1 MAEEPSEE
9 AVPDDAPSAVELMM
23 KQQQHQQTG
32 DVLRM
37 PPKEIQPGEVLEV
50 KTVDTPRRG
59 ASMDKVKK
67 LLGEPLSISGAV
79 GDPPITTW
87 VYADRIIYFEYS
99 SVIHVV
105 ARN

>member
-1 MAEEPSEE
+1 
-9 AVPDDAPSAVELMM
+9 VEIMM
-23 KQQQHQQTG
+23 QQQQHQQQQTG
-32 DVLRM
+32 DVVRM

-67 LLGEPLSISGAV
+67 LLGEPLSIEGAV

-87 VYADRIIYFEYS
+87 IYSDRIVYFEYS

-105 ARN
+105 AKN